1 MTINILIIVLCVA
14 IDQLTKDLAATHLI
28 SVTTY
33 PLIKNVLH
41 LTYVENRGAAFG
53 MLADHRWVFML
64 LSTVGIAA
72 VFVYMVWAR
81 RKNCDSWLTRIA
93 VCLIIGG
100 GIGNMIDRIVKGYV
114 VDFIDCRFLDFYVF
128 NGADSFVCVGCGLFL
143 LAVILDEIKERK
155 KQKSKKITGETTES
169 DAETEVSTD
178 TTTQNG
184 GEQE

>member
-1 MTINILIIVLCVA
+1 MIINILIIVLCVI
-14 IDQLTKDLAATHLI
+14 IDQLTKYFAVTSLAPVGTF
-28 SVTTY
+28 
-33 PLIKNVLH
+33 PLIKDVLH

-81 RKNCDSWLTRIA
+81 RKKCDSWLTRIA

-100 GIGNMIDRIVKGYV
+100 GIGNMIDRIAKGYV
-114 VDFIDCRFLDFYVF
+114 VDFIDCRFIDFYVF

-155 KQKSKKITGETTES
+155 KSKSAQNVTEPTES
-169 DAETEVSTD
+169 GVKTEE
-178 TTTQNG
+178 NG
-184 GEQE
+184 GESK